1 MLPYSLM
8 PHSRHITQS
17 GSTPCSIC
25 TNPVDEPL
33 QVNDSLIGP
42 SLPHSDPSPVSLE
55 LTTEV
60 PTFAP
65 IMAALMASHP
75 MITRAKIGIFKNRHP
90 ANLTLLGSS
99 GLLSTLLAST
109 KPK

>member
-1 MLPYSLM
+1 M
-8 PHSRHITQS
+8 
-17 GSTPCSIC
+17 
-25 TNPVDEPL
+25 

-42 SLPHSDPSPVSLE
+42 SLPHLDPSLASLE
-55 LTTEV
+55 LTTEL
-60 PTFAP
+60 PTLAP
-65 IMAALMASHP
+65 IVAASMASYP